1 MGDFQASVIW
11 DSGYVAIKDY
21 CLRQKCFLNYQSIFL
36 SSCWES
42 ILSNKRFYSKHQF
55 FALEFC
61 PQHLF
66 SLWLV
71 IASQVLW
78 RDLSLHQV
86 QTWGPCPTDLS
97 PKHFGS
103 WLGWCKD
110 RDMILFHFLQH
121 ALKRQVML
129 PKSTLY
135 LSQSLFW
142 AQFSGLPLESVSFLM
157 SL

>member
-1 MGDFQASVIW
+1 MGDFGASMIW
-11 DSGYVAIKDY
+11 DSGCVAIKDY

-36 SSCWES
+36 SSFWES

-71 IASQVLW
+71 IASWVLW

-86 QTWGPCPTDLS
+86 QTWGS
-97 PKHFGS
+97 
-103 WLGWCKD
+103 
-110 RDMILFHFLQH
+110 LFHGPFSKGLWVLTGMVQGQRHDSISFSTTCPEKTGH
-121 ALKRQVML
+121 A
-129 PKSTLY
+129 P
-135 LSQSLFW
+135 
-142 AQFSGLPLESVSFLM
+142 
-157 SL
+157 